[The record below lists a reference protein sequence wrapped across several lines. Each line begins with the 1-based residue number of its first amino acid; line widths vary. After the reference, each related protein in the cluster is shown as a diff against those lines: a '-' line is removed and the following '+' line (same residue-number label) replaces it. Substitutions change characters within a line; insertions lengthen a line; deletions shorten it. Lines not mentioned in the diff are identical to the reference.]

1 MSALQNVLVLMDT
14 LACFEGIQFDT
25 LHGGE
30 FGEYI
35 KNHRECHVLL
45 PEDVEILK
53 QTSIVETKVSG
64 KCKVTCED
72 TDTYTKACQL
82 YKELKPWEID
92 EPNRIMVLNF
102 ANPYIPGGGV
112 RRGARA
118 QEEDLCRR
126 SSLLLSLETEEAKKY
141 YSYNRK
147 HTMKDEYGNEYGT
160 NSMILTPFVE
170 VIKDIHYKENVE
182 YARLAVLTAA
192 APIIRDKWKVSE
204 VYLDLMYQRISSML
218 YCAAAYGYTHLVLGA
233 WGCGA
238 FGNDPETVAELFC
251 DVIDNFRYNRKDVH
265 QLFETISF
273 AVPYNEKR
281 PGNHLAFKIVFGEE

>member
-14 LACFEGIQFDT
+14 LAYFERNQFDT
-25 LHGGE
+25 LHGDD
-30 FGEYI
+30 YDVRI
-35 KNHRECHVLL
+35 KNFRECYVLL
-45 PEDVEILK
+45 PEDVEKIK
-53 QTSIVETKVSG
+53 QMPMAETKVSG

-82 YKELKPWEID
+82 YKELKPWET
-92 EPNRIMVLNF
+92 EEQNRIMVLNF

-147 HTMKDEYGNEYGT
+147 HTIKDEYGNDYGT

-170 VIKDIHYKENVE
+170 VIKDKHNKDNVE
-182 YARLAVLTAA
+182 YARLAVLTVA

-238 FGNDPETVAELFC
+238 FGNDPEEVVDLFR
-251 DVIDNFRYNRKDVH
+251 DVIANFRYNGKNVH

-281 PGNHLAFKIVFGEE
+281 PGNHLAFKAVFGEE